1 MRNEIL
7 KKAVEYLRAGK
18 AVVFPTDTAY
28 GLAVDAT
35 NPKAVKRLFQ
45 IKQRRPAKPV
55 HIIIADLAMA
65 KRYAK
70 FTPVAEKLFKKF
82 LPGPLTLILPLT
94 PRPPPDGEATRGR
107 PSPHGGGVAFWF
119 FFSPGGT

>member
-82 LPGPLTLILPLT
+82 LPGPLI
-94 PRPPPDGEATRGR
+94 
-107 PSPHGGGVAFWF
+107 
-119 FFSPGGT
+119 FFSPPPPRPAEDGESRRGTPSRKGAGIAFGFLS

>member
-94 PRPPPDGEATRGR
+94 PRLAEDGETRRGG
-107 PSPHGGGVAFWF
+107 PSPPGGGVAFWLCF
-119 FFSPGGT
+119 ARAGK